1 MGSDGL
7 WTLRLHPSRRKA
19 AAGDG
24 WDGPRS
30 FALVC
35 VVERPSLQFVLERL
49 IRQVNEGGVLTRE
62 EVRGAVECLV
72 DERVAVET
80 KAEFLTALA
89 RRGETPEEIAAF
101 AEELRSR
108 AVAPP
113 LDPGW
118 RSGRVI
124 LDVVG
129 TGGDRAGTF
138 NISTTVALI
147 CAAAG
152 VAVAKHGNRAV
163 TSRAGSADVLEAL
176 GIPVQTTP
184 EQAAQNLQRHGF
196 AFFFA
201 PLYHP
206 AFRHIA
212 PARKLCA
219 ERGQRTLFN
228 YLGPLLNPVRPD
240 AQLMGVA
247 RPELCGPMAGVLRSL
262 GIRRG
267 AVVCGELP
275 GSGAEPRIWVDE
287 LSPAGPTTVAV
298 FGTGGAEPPTVWP
311 RPARARWAAAL
322 ADLQGGDAAAN
333 AAMIEALFHGEDR
346 GPRREAVLYN
356 AAVALWV
363 AGAAESVEQG
373 WLLAEQ
379 VLDDGRA
386 ARKLEEVRRS
396 PATSSSPA

>member
-1 MGSDGL
+1 M
-7 WTLRLHPSRRKA
+7 
-19 AAGDG
+19 
-24 WDGPRS
+24 
-30 FALVC
+30 
-35 VVERPSLQFVLERL
+35 LERL

-80 KAEFLTALA
+80 KADFLAALA
-89 RRGETPEEIAAF
+89 RRGETPQEIAAF
-101 AEELRSR
+101 ADELRSR
-108 AVAPP
+108 AVEPP

-184 EQAAQNLQRHGF
+184 EQAVENLRRHGF

-228 YLGPLLNPVRPD
+228 YLGPLLNPARPD

-247 RPELCGPMAGVLRSL
+247 RPELCAPLAAVLQSL

-275 GSGAEPRIWVDE
+275 GSGPETRIWVDE
-287 LSPAGPTTVAV
+287 LSPAGPTTVVV
-298 FGTGGAEPPTVWP
+298 FGTGDAEGAAIWP
-311 RPARARWAAAL
+311 RPTRARQVTGPG
-322 ADLQGGDAAAN
+322 DLQGGDAATN
-333 AAMIEALFHGEDR
+333 AAMLEALLQGRDR

-363 AGAAESVEQG
+363 AGAAGSVEQG

-379 VLDDGRA
+379 VVDDGRA
-386 ARKLEEVRRS
+386 ARKLEELRRS
-396 PATSSSPA
+396 AASSSSPA